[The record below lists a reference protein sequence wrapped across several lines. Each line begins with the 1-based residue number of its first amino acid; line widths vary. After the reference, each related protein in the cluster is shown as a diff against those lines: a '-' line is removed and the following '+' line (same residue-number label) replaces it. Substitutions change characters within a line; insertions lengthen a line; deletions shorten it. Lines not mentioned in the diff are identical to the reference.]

1 MLNNTLLSLVT
12 DLLFAQ
18 SFHQESS
25 YMWIPVETS
34 VKVSATLTLLGIAA
48 PGDATGKKSWI
59 LLEHTATAVN
69 SEGGIF

>member
-1 MLNNTLLSLVT
+1 
-12 DLLFAQ
+12 
-18 SFHQESS
+18 
-25 YMWIPVETS
+25 MWIPVETS